1 MFIIEP
7 QRHSQYRQRLLR
19 IINKHQPTFLK
30 GVDLP
35 SIAKDSLQQLNRP
48 FTEAEVKKVIKNL
61 PKHKSLLSRV
71 LWSILKHSCPRLVNI
86 FNIAA
91 KSGTFPSEMFQAI
104 IVTIPKPGKDPSQP
118 QNYRPISLLNSD
130 LKIFV
135 KPLANRLMNITPTL
149 IGLEQVGFVKGR
161 QAADSTR
168 HMINLLRYAEV
179 MQ

>member
-1 MFIIEP
+1 
-7 QRHSQYRQRLLR
+7 
-19 IINKHQPTFLK
+19 
-30 GVDLP
+30 
-35 SIAKDSLQQLNRP
+35 
-48 FTEAEVKKVIKNL
+48 
-61 PKHKSLLSRV
+61 
-71 LWSILKHSCPRLVNI
+71 
-86 FNIAA
+86 
-91 KSGTFPSEMFQAI
+91 MFQAI